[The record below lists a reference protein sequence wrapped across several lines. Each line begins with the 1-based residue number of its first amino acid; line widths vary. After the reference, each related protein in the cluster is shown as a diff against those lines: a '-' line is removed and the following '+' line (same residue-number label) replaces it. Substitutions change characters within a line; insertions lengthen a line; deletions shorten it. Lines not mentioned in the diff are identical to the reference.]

1 MPKGLRHWRR
11 KIGLVLQSSP
21 SAAVITGSE
30 PAVPQGAEWRDFQR
44 SPHATAPA
52 AIAPYE
58 MAGRSIQWLV
68 GMVLFTAAHLDGETA
83 TAAARAD
90 DAGAGRIYMG

>member
-1 MPKGLRHWRR
+1 M
-11 KIGLVLQSSP
+11 IGLVLQSSP

-44 SPHATAPA
+44 SHATAPA

-58 MAGRSIQWLV
+58 RAGRSIQWLV
-68 GMVLFTAAHLDGETA
+68 GMVPFTAAHLDGETA
-83 TAAARAD
+83 TAAGSSSAD